1 MESLTY
7 PKDLK
12 TDFRKLDDAVLRKL
26 LVYYRFNIEGNEYD
40 HNTLAALVARQ
51 FIANTVVE
59 GDVIDNF
66 TDRQVQPTEKTSEP
80 VKRRRVQEQAHEEKE
95 RAKQGEQVAAKV
107 LNGNENGSWILG
119 NVLDYDP
126 LKDVYEIQD
135 EDDTSRTISLSSKEV
150 RRLEDTTAHFRKGD
164 GVLCVF
170 PDTTSFYRATVARNP
185 KPPPHGNSS
194 CMPCWIDCLCDT
206 GSFAHDACLGDLVVR
221 FEDDEDET
229 GVAPPRRVPG
239 TVTVFND

>member
-1 MESLTY
+1 MIGDSSRHLVATCFHRMESLAY
-7 PKDLK
+7 PKNLK
-12 TDFRKLDDAVLRKL
+12 TDFRKLDDAVLKKL
-26 LVYYRFNIEGNEYD
+26 LAYYRVHVEGKDYD

-51 FIANTVVE
+51 FIVNTVVDS
-59 GDVIDNF
+59 DVIDNF
-66 TDRQVQPTEKTSEP
+66 TDRQVQPTEKATEP
-80 VKRRRVQEQAHEEKE
+80 VKRRRVQEQVHEEKE

-107 LNGNENGSWILG
+107 LHGNENGSWILG

-126 LKDVYEIQD
+126 LKDIYEIQD

-185 KPPPHGNSS
+185 KPPAHGNSS
-194 CMPCWIDCLCDT
+194 CMKLSTDSI
-206 GSFAHDACLGDLVVR
+206 A
-221 FEDDEDET
+221 
-229 GVAPPRRVPG
+229 
-239 TVTVFND
+239 